1 MCLLLQQLYPSG
13 YPNHIERLQQSA
25 LLSIAPDHRRNL
37 TECRVK
43 SACHDPLC
51 PACCGRSAY
60 IRSQQLLQTASLIP
74 EKRLKFGT
82 FTTRDVQLPQLRQA
96 TQDIMQATR
105 KALKTLGIEHCAV
118 RSEFSIDEWVKS
130 YHPHSHALI
139 STAPA
144 GKAYIK
150 AADWRDAWL
159 SELPAWLHPVER
171 GTHVEPVR
179 SLEGVCRYV
188 TKSPYA
194 NASPDNVGEIMA
206 GIAATKGLQRFS
218 TSGYFRTKD

>member
-1 MCLLLQQLYPSG
+1 MLQQLYPSG

-25 LLSIAPDHRRNL
+25 LLFVAPDHRRSL
-37 TECRVK
+37 SECRVK

-51 PACCGRSAY
+51 PACCGRKGY
-60 IRSQQLLQTASLIP
+60 LQGQQLLQTASRIP

-96 TQDIMQATR
+96 SQEVMSATR
-105 KALKTLGIEHCAV
+105 KTFKVLGIEHCAV

-139 STAPA
+139 STAA
-144 GKAYIK
+144 SGKAYIRK
-150 AADWRDAWL
+150 DDWHDAWL
-159 SELPAWLHPVER
+159 NGLPTWLHPVEG
-171 GTHVEPVR
+171 GTHIESVR
-179 SLEGVCRYV
+179 SLEGVCRYF

-194 NASPDNVGEIMA
+194 NARPENVGEIMA

-218 TSGYFRTKD
+218 TSGYFRTQN